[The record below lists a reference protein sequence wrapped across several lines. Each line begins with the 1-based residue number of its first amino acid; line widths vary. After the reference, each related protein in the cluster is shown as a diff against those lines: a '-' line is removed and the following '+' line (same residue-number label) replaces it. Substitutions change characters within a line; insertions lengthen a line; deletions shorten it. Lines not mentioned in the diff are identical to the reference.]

1 MNRTQVM
8 QLLKTLDFDKKD
20 YWVLAG
26 GAMVLYGLR
35 AETGDLDLGCT
46 TALADALEAKGYAPV
61 LMKDG
66 TRKIQYSEEIEIFEN
81 WLYDRVETL
90 EDFPV
95 ISLSGLLTMKQGLG
109 REKDQ
114 RDVRLIQAHMRRN
127 AAEGNVKH
135 DT

>member
-1 MNRTQVM
+1 MNRTQVL

-46 TALADALEAKGYAPV
+46 TALADALEAKGCTT
-61 LMKDG
+61 LMMQDG
-66 TRKIQYSEEIEIFEN
+66 TRKIQYSAEIEIFEN
-81 WLYDRVETL
+81 WLYDRVETI

>member
-1 MNRTQVM
+1 MNRTQVL

-46 TALADALEAKGYAPV
+46 TALADALEAKGCTT
-61 LMKDG
+61 LMMQDG
-66 TRKIQYSEEIEIFEN
+66 TRKIQYSAEIEIFEN
-81 WLYDRVETL
+81 WLYDRVETI

-95 ISLSGLLTMKQGLG
+95 ISLAGLLTMKQGLG
-109 REKDQ
+109 REKDR